1 VAGEDQR
8 RPDGR
13 VDRAWAVVRYQDG
26 VLATFYHS
34 FSRPR
39 CIERTTMGISL
50 PRGEIVLEGWIPT
63 RLEIFGR
70 VDKAGLAALQA
81 LVGTQLVVRTG
92 DGPGIEV
99 EARD

>member
-1 VAGEDQR
+1 
-8 RPDGR
+8 
-13 VDRAWAVVRYQDG
+13 
-26 VLATFYHS
+26 
-34 FSRPR
+34 
-39 CIERTTMGISL
+39 MGISL